1 MAWSGSLR
9 PAAEGSTRN
18 SPERRRSRPFGEFD
32 RNSYAAHL
40 SSKRS
45 FCYTRY
51 KTGSCGSVRFAYT
64 TRWRP
69 NFSVMAKTAQEVLRQ
84 IQDEGIELIDLK
96 FVDLYGKWQHL
107 TVAKDLIDEDS
118 FVSGVAFDGSSIRG
132 WKAINESD
140 MAMVPDPST
149 AWIDPFYS
157 HKTLSLICSIQEPR
171 SGEAYGR
178 CPRALAL
185 KALDYLSAT
194 GIADTAYFGPEPEF
208 FIFDDV
214 RFTSGNGTSFYSV
227 DSIEAPWNT
236 ARLEEGGNL
245 ANKIQL
251 KEGYFPVCPNDT
263 MQDLRT
269 EMLLTMASLGVPIE
283 KHHHE
288 VATAQNELGMKFA
301 ELISAA
307 DNVMIYKYV
316 VRNVAK
322 KYGKT
327 ATFMP
332 KPVFADNGTG
342 MHVHQSLWKGG
353 QPLFF
358 GEGTY
363 ANLSQTARW
372 YIGGLLKH
380 APSFLAFTNPT
391 TNSYKRLVPG
401 FEAPVNLVYSQGNR
415 SAAVRIPL
423 TGPSPKAKR
432 LEFRS
437 GDALSN
443 PYLGFA
449 AMLMAGIDGIKN
461 QIDPGDGTDV
471 DLFELSAE
479 ELAKISTVPASL
491 NGSLEALDADK
502 HYLME
507 GNVFTEDFINN
518 WIDLKYEEVQQL
530 RQRPHPHE
538 FTMYYDA

>member
-1 MAWSGSLR
+1 
-9 PAAEGSTRN
+9 
-18 SPERRRSRPFGEFD
+18 
-32 RNSYAAHL
+32 
-40 SSKRS
+40 
-45 FCYTRY
+45 
-51 KTGSCGSVRFAYT
+51 
-64 TRWRP
+64 
-69 NFSVMAKTAQEVLRQ
+69 MAKTPQDILRQ
-84 IQDEGIELIDLK
+84 IKDEGIELIDLK
-96 FVDLYGKWQHL
+96 FADVHGKWQHL
-107 TVAKDLIDEDS
+107 TVHKDLVEEES
-118 FVSGVAFDGSSIRG
+118 FTEGLAFDGSSIRG

-140 MAMVPDPST
+140 MAMVPDAST
-149 AWIDPFYS
+149 AWVDPFYGE
-157 HKTLSLICSIQEPR
+157 KTLSLICSIQEPR
-171 SGEAYGR
+171 SGQPYER
-178 CPRALAL
+178 CPRALAQ
-185 KALDYLSAT
+185 KAINHLAST
-194 GIADTAYFGPEPEF
+194 GLADTAFFGPEPEF

-214 RFTSGNGTSFYSV
+214 RYNSGNGSSFYSC
-227 DSIEAPWNT
+227 DSVEAPWNS
-236 ARLEEGGNL
+236 ARQEEGGNL
-245 ANKIQL
+245 AYKIQL
-251 KEGYFPVCPNDT
+251 KEGYFPVAPNDT
-263 MQDLRT
+263 MQDMRS
-269 EMLLTMASLGVPIE
+269 EMLLTMANLGIPIE

-288 VATAQNELGMKFA
+288 VATAQHELGMKFA
-301 ELISAA
+301 DLISAA

-316 VRNVAK
+316 VRNVAR
-322 KYGKT
+322 KYGRT

-332 KPVFADNGTG
+332 KPVFADNGSG

-437 GDALSN
+437 GDALAN
-443 PYLGFA
+443 PYLAFS
-449 AMLMAGIDGIKN
+449 AMLMAGLDGIKN
-461 QIDPGDGTDV
+461 QIDPGDGPDV
-471 DLFELSAE
+471 DLFELPAE
-479 ELAKISTVPASL
+479 QLAKISTVPSSL
-491 NGSLEALDADK
+491 NGALQALDADK
-502 HYLME
+502 DYLLA
-507 GNVFTEDFINN
+507 GGVFTEDFIEN

>member
-1 MAWSGSLR
+1 
-9 PAAEGSTRN
+9 
-18 SPERRRSRPFGEFD
+18 
-32 RNSYAAHL
+32 
-40 SSKRS
+40 
-45 FCYTRY
+45 
-51 KTGSCGSVRFAYT
+51 
-64 TRWRP
+64 
-69 NFSVMAKTAQEVLRQ
+69 MAKTAQDVLRQ
-84 IQDEGIELIDLK
+84 IKDEGIELIDLK
-96 FVDLYGKWQHL
+96 FIDLNGKWQHI
-107 TVAKDLIDEDS
+107 TVTPDLVEEEA
-118 FVSGVAFDGSSIRG
+118 FTEGVAFDGSSIRG

-140 MAMVPDPST
+140 MAMVPDPNT
-149 AWIDPFYS
+149 AWIDPFYG

-171 SGEAYGR
+171 SGKPYSR
-178 CPRALAL
+178 CPRALAQ
-185 KALDYLSAT
+185 KALDYLSSS
-194 GIADTAYFGPEPEF
+194 GLADTAYFGPEPEF
-208 FIFDDV
+208 FVFYDV
-214 RFTSGNGTSFYSV
+214 RYKSGNGSSFYSV
-227 DSIEAPWNT
+227 DSIENPWNT
-236 ARLEEGGNL
+236 DRVEEGGNL

-251 KEGYFPVCPNDT
+251 KEGYFPVAPNDT
-263 MQDLRT
+263 LQDMRT
-269 EMLLTMASLGVPIE
+269 EMLLTMGSLGVPIE

-288 VATAQNELGMKFA
+288 VATSQHELGMKFA
-301 ELISAA
+301 ELITAA

-332 KPVFADNGTG
+332 KPIFADNGSG
-342 MHVHQSLWKGG
+342 MHVHQSIWKNGDTLMWG
-353 QPLFF
+353 D
-358 GEGTY
+358 GTY

-401 FEAPVNLVYSQGNR
+401 FEAPVNLVSSPRNR
-415 SAAVRIPL
+415 SAADRIPL
-423 TGPSPKAKR
+423 TGMNPKAKR

-437 GDALSN
+437 GDALAN

-461 QIDPGDGTDV
+461 QIDPGNGTDV
-471 DLFELSAE
+471 DLFELPAE

-491 NGSLEALDADK
+491 NGSLEALKAD
-502 HYLME
+502 HEYLLA
-507 GNVFTEDFINN
+507 GGVFTEDFIDN
-518 WIDLKYEEVQQL
+518 WIALKYEEVQQL

>member
-1 MAWSGSLR
+1 
-9 PAAEGSTRN
+9 
-18 SPERRRSRPFGEFD
+18 
-32 RNSYAAHL
+32 
-40 SSKRS
+40 
-45 FCYTRY
+45 
-51 KTGSCGSVRFAYT
+51 
-64 TRWRP
+64 
-69 NFSVMAKTAQEVLRQ
+69 MAKTPGDILRQ
-84 IQDEGIELIDLK
+84 IKDEGIELIDLK
-96 FVDLYGKWQHL
+96 FTDVHGKWQHL
-107 TVAKDLIDEDS
+107 TVHRDLVEEES
-118 FVSGVAFDGSSIRG
+118 FSEGLAFDGSSIRG

-140 MAMVPDPST
+140 MAMVPDAST
-149 AWIDPFYS
+149 AWVDPFYS
-157 HKTLSLICSIQEPR
+157 QKTLSLICSIQEPR
-171 SGEAYGR
+171 SGQPYDR
-178 CPRALAL
+178 CPRALAQRAINHL
-185 KALDYLSAT
+185 AST
-194 GIADTAYFGPEPEF
+194 GLADTAFFGPEPEF
-208 FIFDDV
+208 FVFDDV
-214 RFTSGNGTSFYSV
+214 RFKSGNGTSFYSV
-227 DSIEAPWNT
+227 DSVEAPWNT
-236 ARLEEGGNL
+236 DRHEEGGNL

-251 KEGYFPVCPNDT
+251 KEGYFPVGPNDT
-263 MQDLRT
+263 LQDMRS
-269 EMLLTMASLGVPIE
+269 EMLLTMAELGIPIE

-288 VATAQNELGMKFA
+288 VATAQHELGMKFA
-301 ELISAA
+301 ELITAA

-316 VRNVAK
+316 VRNVAR
-322 KYGKT
+322 KYGRT

-332 KPVFADNGTG
+332 KPVFADNGSG

-358 GEGTY
+358 GENTY

-437 GDALSN
+437 GDALAN
-443 PYLGFA
+443 PYLAFS
-449 AMLMAGIDGIKN
+449 AMMMAGLDGIKN

-471 DLFELSAE
+471 DLFELPAD
-479 ELAKISTVPASL
+479 ELAKISTVPSSL
-491 NGSLEALDADK
+491 NGALQALDAD
-502 HYLME
+502 HEYLTS
-507 GNVFTEDFINN
+507 GGVFSSDFIEN
-518 WIDLKYEEVQQL
+518 WIALKYEEVQQL

>member
-1 MAWSGSLR
+1 
-9 PAAEGSTRN
+9 
-18 SPERRRSRPFGEFD
+18 
-32 RNSYAAHL
+32 
-40 SSKRS
+40 
-45 FCYTRY
+45 
-51 KTGSCGSVRFAYT
+51 
-64 TRWRP
+64 
-69 NFSVMAKTAQEVLRQ
+69 MAKTPGDILRQ
-84 IQDEGIELIDLK
+84 IKDEGIELIDLK
-96 FVDLYGKWQHL
+96 FTDVHGKWQHL
-107 TVAKDLIDEDS
+107 TVHRDLVEEES
-118 FVSGVAFDGSSIRG
+118 FSEGLAFDGSSIRG

-140 MAMVPDPST
+140 MAMVPDANT
-149 AWIDPFYS
+149 AWVDPFYS
-157 HKTLSLICSIQEPR
+157 QKTLSLICSIQEPR
-171 SGEAYGR
+171 SGQPYDR
-178 CPRALAL
+178 CPRALAQRAINHL
-185 KALDYLSAT
+185 AST
-194 GIADTAYFGPEPEF
+194 GLADTAFFGPEPEF
-208 FIFDDV
+208 FVFDDV
-214 RFTSGNGTSFYSV
+214 RFKSGNGTSFYSV
-227 DSIEAPWNT
+227 DSVEAPWNT
-236 ARLEEGGNL
+236 DRHEEGGNL

-251 KEGYFPVCPNDT
+251 KEGYFPVGPNDT
-263 MQDLRT
+263 LQDMRS
-269 EMLLTMASLGVPIE
+269 EMLLTMAELGIPIE

-288 VATAQNELGMKFA
+288 VATAQHELGMKFA
-301 ELISAA
+301 ELITAA

-316 VRNVAK
+316 VRNVAR
-322 KYGKT
+322 KYGRT

-332 KPVFADNGTG
+332 KPVFADNGSG

-358 GEGTY
+358 GENTY

-437 GDALSN
+437 GDALAN
-443 PYLGFA
+443 PYLAFS
-449 AMLMAGIDGIKN
+449 AMMMAGLDGIKN

-471 DLFELSAE
+471 DLFELPAD
-479 ELAKISTVPASL
+479 ELAKISTVPSSL
-491 NGSLEALDADK
+491 NGALQALDAD
-502 HYLME
+502 HEYLTS
-507 GNVFTEDFINN
+507 GGVFSSDFIEN
-518 WIDLKYEEVQQL
+518 WIALKYEEVQQL